1 MATISTVNFEERVL
15 AKYQIVKDLN
25 RAISEVNIEV
35 QRKDAIRAKQKE
47 QEEMAKQAEVR

>member
-1 MATISTVNFEERVL
+1 LATISTVNFEERVL